1 MWIRGRS
8 IFRRNLLNIQE
19 KFVSKVVGCDG
30 IKNMVQCLNCAKRAI
45 FHPLNHR
52 YPEAIDKRQE
62 EPDCFLG
69 PRRRMHLVV
78 RGFNSVLT
86 FKYKI

>member
-30 IKNMVQCLNCAKRAI
+30 IKNMVPGGN
-45 FHPLNHR
+45 
-52 YPEAIDKRQE
+52 
-62 EPDCFLG
+62 
-69 PRRRMHLVV
+69 
-78 RGFNSVLT
+78 
-86 FKYKI
+86 